1 MTYWISLPS
10 ATFHLEAKG
19 GYVVD
24 AARVARH
31 WVGRAAVVALDHYRQ
46 RGARIDWVKHE

>member
-10 ATFHLEAKG
+10 ATFRIESRG

-24 AARVARH
+24 AARIARH
-31 WVGRAAVVALDHYRQ
+31 WVGCTAIVALEHYRS
-46 RGARIDWVKHE
+46 RGAKIDWIRHE